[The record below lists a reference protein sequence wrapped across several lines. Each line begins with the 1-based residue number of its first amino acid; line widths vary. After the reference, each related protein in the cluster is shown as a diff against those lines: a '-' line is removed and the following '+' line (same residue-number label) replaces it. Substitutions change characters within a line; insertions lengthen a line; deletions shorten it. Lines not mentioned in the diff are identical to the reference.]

1 MNKIEISIGEVVD
14 VVTTSSLSV
23 RQFIENLYVNNE
35 TIVHCINNDVDYP
48 ISKKD
53 SLISYMELSV

>member
-1 MNKIEISIGEVVD
+1 MNKIEISIGEVVE

-35 TIVHCINNDVDYP
+35 TIVHCVNNAIDYP

-53 SLISYMELSV
+53 SLIAYIELYV